1 VSKADIPA
9 SIDFKGAERG
19 RYAAR
24 YASGTIGHGITPAA
38 EAAQDKAVASVMII
52 LNGAPR
58 DIAAGTTLDDLLG
71 ALGVRR
77 DGTAVALNDDVVP
90 RARHCDTQLREGDR
104 LEIIVA
110 VAGG

>member
-1 VSKADIPA
+1 MTITVNGELREIAD
-9 SIDFKGAERG
+9 GA
-19 RYAAR
+19 
-24 YASGTIGHGITPAA
+24 
-38 EAAQDKAVASVMII
+38 
-52 LNGAPR
+52 
-58 DIAAGTTLDDLLG
+58 TLGSLLE

-90 RARHCDTQLREGDR
+90 RTRHAATVLRGGDR

>member
-1 VSKADIPA
+1 MTIMVNGEERELSDGA
-9 SIDFKGAERG
+9 S
-19 RYAAR
+19 
-24 YASGTIGHGITPAA
+24 
-38 EAAQDKAVASVMII
+38 
-52 LNGAPR
+52 
-58 DIAAGTTLDDLLG
+58 LDSLLE

-90 RARHCDTQLREGDR
+90 RARHAATVLRGGDR